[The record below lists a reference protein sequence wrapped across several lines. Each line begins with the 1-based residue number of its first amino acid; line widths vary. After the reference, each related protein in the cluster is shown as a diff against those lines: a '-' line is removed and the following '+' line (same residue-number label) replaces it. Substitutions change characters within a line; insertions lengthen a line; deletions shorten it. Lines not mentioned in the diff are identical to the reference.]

1 MKKMSKRIKSN
12 RRKNVVDKQ
21 KDMQVQ
27 INKRTQKDKQ
37 KDKSE
42 QQVQNSFNNGI
53 TEEEKEMKKNVNRS
67 KKVTVN
73 NNVEGKKM
81 SKNNKNADNTNT
93 ANSANSANSTNTTA
107 STSAEIPGSLPVAGA
122 TQNEKY
128 MWLNNAGLQIIPEIQ
143 RKLNMMRV
151 EKIQKNYSPLIANPP
166 KVSFRD
172 GKYYIF
178 DGMHTRTAMRAING
192 TDDFPIFCRV
202 YYGLTEQDEA
212 RLFAEQFGYS
222 EPVAMGYLLRALKI
236 ADDDIVLDFLKA
248 TEDCGFNVTLGSS
261 VTSNGRIGAACTA
274 YKAYCDLGASEYKR
288 MMKILHRTWAGESW
302 SVGKYMLAGMARFLK
317 MYSVNA
323 NSFVR
328 VFRTVTYNEIR
339 AEVLRFTGVTK
350 ASAFATAL
358 AEIYERGN
366 GTPAEKTA

>member
-1 MKKMSKRIKSN
+1 MKKMSKSIKSN

-27 INKRTQKDKQ
+27 KDKP
-37 KDKSE
+37 K

-81 SKNNKNADNTNT
+81 SKNNKNADNTNAT
-93 ANSANSANSTNTTA
+93 NSTISANSTT

-128 MWLNNAGLQIIPEIQ
+128 MWLNNSGLQITPEIQ
-143 RKLNMMRV
+143 RKLSTMRV
-151 EKIQKNYSPLIANPP
+151 EKIQKSYSPLIANPP

-178 DGMHTRTAMRAING
+178 DGMHTRTAMRGING

-222 EPVAMGYLLRALKI
+222 EPVAMGYRLRALKK
-236 ADDDIVLDFLKA
+236 ADDENVLDFLKA
-248 TEDCGFNVTLGSS
+248 TEDCGFKVTLGSS
-261 VTSNGRIGAACTA
+261 TTGNGRIAAACTA
-274 YKAYCDLGASEYKR
+274 YKIYCDLGASEYKR

-302 SVGKYMLAGMARFLK
+302 SVGRYMLEGMARFLK

-350 ASAFATAL
+350 ASAYATAL

-366 GTPAEKTA
+366 GSPVEKIA